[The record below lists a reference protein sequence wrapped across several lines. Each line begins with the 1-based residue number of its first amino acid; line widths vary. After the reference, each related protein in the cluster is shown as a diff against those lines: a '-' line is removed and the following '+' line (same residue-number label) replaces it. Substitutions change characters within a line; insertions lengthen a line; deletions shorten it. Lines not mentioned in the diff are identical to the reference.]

1 MFISMEWVNDQ
12 GCIHPMKYY
21 TAVKKNEKDH
31 RLAEKEL
38 FVDSKNQLAE

>member
-1 MFISMEWVNDQ
+1 MFISMERVNDQ